1 MKRKIWTWELPSQ
14 LKPTGGMRMLTCK
27 LSCIV
32 SVMLNSGLG
41 VLSVRLFLSF
51 ILDTECLR
59 TTSWFSP
66 AFSPSGCQTWEGIS
80 MHRVGRCQSASQ
92 WGSIKYQQQ
101 PSLMVMEE
109 LGRPWSELQISC
121 FMLLMLADCFW
132 RNYSFLSLS
141 HWESDAAVFSN

>member
-27 LSCIV
+27 LSCMG

-41 VLSVRLFLSF
+41 VLSFCLFIYF

-59 TTSWFSP
+59 TSSWFSP
-66 AFSPSGCQTWEGIS
+66 AFSPSGCQTWAGIF
-80 MHRVGRCQSASQ
+80 MNKVGRCQ

-121 FMLLMLADCFW
+121 FVLLMLADCFW
-132 RNYSFLSLS
+132 KNYSFLSLS